1 MYLVE
6 NQTTEQSAREYKFLS
21 KATEPVRKIILA
33 EDLRKG
39 WRVQEGSQESVT
51 STCTTSGK
59 CGLQRGDEGQR
70 GEDGGDDGKADRRE
84 SRFRTGMDYE
94 MKQIGFTKPGT
105 HETSPSRVSN
115 VPSAETGP
123 GRDGVRA
130 CRPK

>member
-39 WRVQEGSQESVT
+39 WRVQEGSQASVT
-51 STCTTSGK
+51 STCTTKGGSGK

-70 GEDGGDDGKADRRE
+70 GEDGGDDGKADFIR
-84 SRFRTGMDYE
+84 GWI
-94 MKQIGFTKPGT
+94 MK
-105 HETSPSRVSN
+105 
-115 VPSAETGP
+115 
-123 GRDGVRA
+123 
-130 CRPK
+130 